1 MPIGQVENFS
11 KDPHLLHDSKKEG
24 KKELHFL
31 VEMYRSA
38 QGVLSKQA
46 EQEKAIQKCK
56 NKVRFMTEEMETLQ
70 RKTTEQ
76 AMFDKVNI
84 RVFPSLPVVL
94 RRI

>member
-1 MPIGQVENFS
+1 MPIGQVENLS
-11 KDPHLLHDSKKEG
+11 KDPHLLHDSKKER
-24 KKELHFL
+24 KKDFL